1 MADQEK
7 KAKSLETKTRNRAI
21 REKIQQKLIIHLF
34 RFTSQSA
41 KNVFASEKYLIKQL
55 GLENAQTR
63 QPTYRVRQ
71 AVKRLES
78 KGLVAWQRKGSGWTV
93 ILTEKGEKHSQRLH
107 VAEEIHLQKPKKWDG
122 RWRVVIFDVWER
134 RRNIRNK
141 LRSMP
146 EKAGFL
152 RLQDSVWIYPYDC
165 EELVAFLRADLKLG
179 NGVLYIIAEGI
190 ENDAK
195 YRIHFDLP

>member
-41 KNVFASEKYLIKQL
+41 KNVFASEK
-55 GLENAQTR
+55 
-63 QPTYRVRQ
+63 
-71 AVKRLES
+71 
-78 KGLVAWQRKGSGWTV
+78 
-93 ILTEKGEKHSQRLH
+93 HSQRLH

-141 LRSMP
+141 LRSML